1 MSSVCQT
8 HGFTVHIHL
17 VAACNDV
24 LIAEGTE
31 PSQLDAAA
39 TRHSNPR
46 PIIFIIPFMSNASYI
61 AS

>member
-8 HGFTVHIHL
+8 HGFAVHIYH
-17 VAACNDV
+17 A